1 MRCALYAVSVLAV
14 LTACNRPKEPDARQL
29 AARALRGTLA
39 YPQSTIVS
47 VSAGTDAAEVQ
58 LSSPVPVDRVAAWY
72 REALPLN
79 GWELKNE
86 GKDKDG
92 GVTIYAEK
100 EGRPLWLTLRPNVG
114 GAGTTYTLIGAI
126 VDSTAT
132 PQVPPAR

>member
-1 MRCALYAVSVLAV
+1 MLRYSLVVLVAVGLLA
-14 LTACNRPKEPDARQL
+14 CDRPREPNARQL

-58 LSSPVPVDRVAAWY
+58 LSSPAPLDRVAAWY

-86 GKDKDG
+86 GKDTSG

-114 GAGTTYTLIGAI
+114 GPGTSYTLIGAI
-126 VDSTAT
+126 GDSTST
-132 PQVPPAR
+132 PRVPPAR